1 MAELHGKTGAIYA
14 AAGIIRA
21 TTISFSAINTI
32 SDSGNG
38 FVTAGFVQGQK
49 ITVVGSDSN
58 DHTYTITTGGVA
70 AGAITVSATPDAVE
84 DEAAGDLITIYQ
96 AAAGTAIA
104 GCTDWTVNTDTV
116 VHDVTTFEDA
126 GIRAYL
132 SGVSGWTGTAKR
144 FWQAADD
151 RWGGNALPNFQYV
164 RFFTKYVASPSKGD
178 PAYYY
183 EGLALVT
190 SIDMTTPAGEV
201 IGQNINFQGVGS
213 LTLTTATAA
222 Y

>member
-21 TTISFSAINTI
+21 TTISFTGPATI

-38 FVTAGFVQGQK
+38 FVTAGFVQAQK
-49 ITVVGSDSN
+49 IIVTGSDSN
-58 DHTYTITTGGVA
+58 DNTYTIATGGVA
-70 AGAITVSATPDAVE
+70 AGALTTTGTPNTTNE
-84 DEAAGDLITIYQ
+84 SAGDLVTIYQ
-96 AAAGTAIA
+96 AAAGSAIA
-104 GCTDWTVNTDTV
+104 GCTDWTVSTDCT
-116 VHDVTTFEDA
+116 VHDVTTFEDL
-126 GIRAYL
+126 GIREYL
-132 SGVSGWTGTAKR
+132 AGLQGWTGTAKR
-144 FWQAADD
+144 FWQQTDD

-164 RFFTKYVASPSKGD
+164 RFFTKYVAIPTGGN

-183 EGLALVT
+183 EGLAIVT

-201 IGQNINFQGVGS
+201 IGQNITFQGVGS